1 MNQNHIELRGS
12 RKPRQIMTTWKS
24 ASIFCYFE
32 VFIIILYFT
41 PIKVNTPVNFAP
53 SDQDVEWPNDLSTI
67 DVEAFAGLS
76 ASVAPSPLASLPQ
89 LPSAPARLTVNTSVT
104 VSTPVSEELIRS
116 CVTPRKVES
125 IQGALEKECERHRCA
140 LKLLPYFFTREELT
154 RSNTDGSHGKERLD
168 ATKLNSIKVLI
179 FSKFPSDCPV
189 ENEKLRRSVK
199 GKINAKCRASKFAC
213 TGREI

>member
-1 MNQNHIELRGS
+1 M
-12 RKPRQIMTTWKS
+12 
-24 ASIFCYFE
+24 
-32 VFIIILYFT
+32 FIIILYFT

-53 SDQDVEWPNDLSTI
+53 SDQDVECPNDLSTI

-76 ASVAPSPLASLPQ
+76 ASVAPNPLASLPQ
-89 LPSAPARLTVNTSVT
+89 LPSAPETPARLTVNTSVT

-125 IQGALEKECERHRCA
+125 IQGALEKERERHRCA

-189 ENEKLRRSVK
+189 EKEKLWRSIK